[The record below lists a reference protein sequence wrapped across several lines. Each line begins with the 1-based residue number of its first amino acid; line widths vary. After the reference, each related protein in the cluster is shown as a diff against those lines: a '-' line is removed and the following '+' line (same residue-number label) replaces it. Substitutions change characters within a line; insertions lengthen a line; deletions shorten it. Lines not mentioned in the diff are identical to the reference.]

1 MSLLTQFIRTYAI
14 LFLVSYLTIFTN
26 DIHGVCRYVPDIY
39 FAEPVEPTRE
49 HFFEEGTTLQFKC
62 KKGFDPVPNVN
73 NVLTCLGRTWTPH
86 KTFCTPVNC
95 PNPNVKNS
103 RRLSGFTGPYTLNS
117 AISFECDKDFVLRG
131 SGLISCNID
140 SQWIPAIPLCE
151 WRGRESKQVL
161 CAAPESPAN
170 GEYHPQKEEYTY
182 LDSVTF
188 SCQKPFQVVGDAS
201 ISCTGTGEWS
211 SNSPTCKAVNCPN
224 PNVTNSRRLSGFI
237 GPYTLNSAISFE
249 CDKDF
254 VLRGSG
260 LISCNIDSQWIPAIP
275 LCERSESKQVLCA
288 APESPANGEYH
299 PQKDE
304 YTYLDSVTFSCQEPL
319 EVAGDASISCTGT
332 GEWSSNSPTCKAV
345 NCPNPNVTNSRRL
358 SGFIG
363 PYTLN
368 SAISFECDKDFV
380 LRGSGSI
387 SCNIDSQWIPAIPLC
402 ERSESKPVNC
412 PNPEVKNSRRLSGSF
427 GPHTLNSVISFK
439 CDDDFFLRGS
449 SSITCNSDSEWVPA
463 VPVCERKS
471 VNCPDPHV
479 KNSRRLSGFTGPY
492 TLNSV
497 ILFECDEGFH
507 LEGSSSITCNSYS
520 EWEPAIPYCEDNTP
534 VWKIVVIVLGV
545 IGALAIIGFVVYKF
559 VYKKQNRGD
568 YHCSVKTDKFAAS
581 VEPEL

>member
-1 MSLLTQFIRTYAI
+1 MTLGSHTLGWAFTFLLCFTLFHGTWECDVPERISYAEPKQGAPDPGKN
-14 LFLVSYLTIFTN
+14 FPPNATVSYN
-26 DIHGVCRYVPDIY
+26 CRPGYTRVP
-39 FAEPVEPTRE
+39 
-49 HFFEEGTTLQFKC
+49 G
-62 KKGFDPVPNVN
+62 KKTSI
-73 NVLTCLGRTWTPH
+73 TCLENGTWSTPEV
-86 KTFCTPVNC
+86 FCQLRSC
-95 PNPNVKNS
+95 GNPGE
-103 RRLSGFTGPYTLNS
+103 LSNGHFEAIDFLFGSTVTYTCNEGF
-117 AISFECDKDFVLRG
+117 R
-131 SGLISCNID
+131 
-140 SQWIPAIPLCE
+140 
-151 WRGRESKQVL
+151 
-161 CAAPESPAN
+161 
-170 GEYHPQKEEYTY
+170 
-182 LDSVTF
+182 
-188 SCQKPFQVVGDAS
+188 
-201 ISCTGTGEWS
+201 S
-211 SNSPTCKAVNCPN
+211 SNKR
-224 PNVTNSRRLSGFI
+224 NVRQCQADGTWSNVV
-237 GPYTLNSAISFE
+237 PQ
-249 CDKDF
+249 CD
-254 VLRGSG
+254 
-260 LISCNIDSQWIPAIP
+260 
-275 LCERSESKQVLCA
+275 EVLCA

>member
-86 KTFCTPVNC
+86 KTFCT
-95 PNPNVKNS
+95 
-103 RRLSGFTGPYTLNS
+103 
-117 AISFECDKDFVLRG
+117 
-131 SGLISCNID
+131 
-140 SQWIPAIPLCE
+140 
-151 WRGRESKQVL
+151 QVL